1 MKKVITFALLAAA
14 SVSVSAQQYG
24 PYNQQ
29 YTMNQQYGSTN
40 WYSSALGAGV
50 ASAGVAIIGGL
61 VNAMSRPDPVQ
72 VQQQQPQVIY
82 VNQGQ
87 YQPQQGTTYDLQ
99 RNNNCQMQTVYDQYG
114 NPRNVNVCP

>member
-1 MKKVITFALLAAA
+1 
-14 SVSVSAQQYG
+14 
-24 PYNQQ
+24 
-29 YTMNQQYGSTN
+29 MNQQYGSTN

-61 VNAMSRPDPVQ
+61 VNAMNRPEPVQ

-87 YQPQQGTTYDLQ
+87 VQPQQGTTYDLQ
-99 RNNNCQMQTVYDQYG
+99 RGNNCQMQTVYDQYG